1 MDDTGQESVITGRN
15 AVLEAVRSGR
25 EINKILILSGATE
38 GSLRKIVA
46 MAKERGIVVQET
58 DRHRLDSLAEG
69 TAHQG
74 VVALAAAKAYQSV
87 EEMLERAGEKGEPP
101 LIVICDGIN
110 DPQNLGAI
118 LRTAEACG
126 AHGVIIPKHRSVGLT
141 AAAGKASA
149 GAMEYIPVARV
160 VNLAAAIEDLKA
172 RGLWVFGPIW
182 RAESITRRK
191 SFGAAGWL
199 PGRRRGARTPC
210 QR

>member
-1 MDDTGQESVITGRN
+1 M
-15 AVLEAVRSGR
+15 
-25 EINKILILSGATE
+25 
-38 GSLRKIVA
+38 
-46 MAKERGIVVQET
+46 
-58 DRHRLDSLAEG
+58 
-69 TAHQG
+69 
-74 VVALAAAKAYQSV
+74 ALAAAKAYQSV

-172 RGLWVFGPIW
+172 RGLWVFGADMEGGKLYYEENLSGPAALVIGSEGGGIG
-182 RAESITRRK
+182 RLVKDKCDFLVRIPMRGRVSSLNASVA
-191 SFGAAGWL
+191 GAVILYEAM
-199 PGRRRGARTPC
+199 R
-210 QR
+210 QRSLNDNNH